1 MSTKAAFMP
10 SVVIGMM
17 REETERET
25 ERKEDEPSL
34 YEFVNVRREGEEGE
48 RRGGFVAK

>member
-1 MSTKAAFMP
+1 
-10 SVVIGMM
+10 MM

-34 YEFVNVRREGEEGE
+34 YEFVNVRREGEGEGE